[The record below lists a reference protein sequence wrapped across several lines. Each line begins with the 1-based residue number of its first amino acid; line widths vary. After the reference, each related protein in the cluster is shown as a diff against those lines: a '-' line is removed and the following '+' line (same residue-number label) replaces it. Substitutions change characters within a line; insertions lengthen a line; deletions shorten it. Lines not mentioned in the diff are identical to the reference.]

1 MFFFISPIGLGH
13 VARDVAII
21 DHLKF
26 KNDNKVSFVTGSAAY
41 TFLTSYGLKAF
52 NLYEPPK
59 FEIESGKLN
68 HSFTW
73 LIKYLLYYKKCK
85 EIATKIIGTNI
96 EKLIVSDEDFA
107 SISIAEEK
115 NLKRILITDI
125 INTSFT
131 KGITS
136 IIEKKMNKRLCQI
149 IKKCDCVIIP
159 DYGCDTENFR
169 YVGPIV
175 REILERR
182 ETLRKRFNF
191 TKKTIVVS
199 VGGTDAG
206 KYLIEK
212 VIDSF
217 RKLKAKLDID
227 LIVVTGPSLQISP
240 AEDFRLF
247 GYVPNLNEYIYASD
261 LIISLAGRSTM
272 DESIVYNIPGIFI
285 PLKNHYEQEEGAKRL
300 GFEYKDILR
309 LDKLIEE
316 KLSSNSD
323 TRRKN
328 TASNG
333 ARKAAEIISSFI

>member
-85 EIATKIIGTNI
+85 EIATKIIDTNI

-136 IIEKKMNKRLCQI
+136 IIEKKLNKRLCQI

-316 KLSSNSD
+316 KLSSNSG

-328 TASNG
+328 NASNG

>member
-1 MFFFISPIGLGH
+1 MFFFISPIDLGH
-13 VARDVAII
+13 AARDIAII
-21 DHLKF
+21 HNLNF
-26 KNDNKVSFVTGSAAY
+26 KNDDNKVNFVTGSAAY
-41 TFLTSYGLKAF
+41 TFLQSYGWKAF
-52 NLYEPPK
+52 NLYNPPK

-68 HSFTW
+68 HSFRW
-73 LIKYLLYYKKCK
+73 LIKYFLYYKKCK
-85 EIATKIIGTNI
+85 EIATNIIDANL

-115 NLKRILITDI
+115 NLRRILITDI

-136 IIEKKMNKRLCQI
+136 IIEKKMNKKLCQI

-159 DYGCDTENFR
+159 DYGDDTENFR

-175 REILERR
+175 REILESR

-217 RKLKAKLDID
+217 RRLKTKLDID
-227 LIVVTGPSLQISP
+227 LIVVTGPTLEINP
-240 AEDFRLF
+240 AEDFHLL

-285 PLKNHYEQEEGAKRL
+285 PLKNHYEQEECAKRL

-323 TRRKN
+323 MRKN
-328 TASNG
+328 NVSNG
-333 ARKAAEIISSFI
+333 AKKAAEIISSFI

>member
-85 EIATKIIGTNI
+85 EIATKIIDTNI

-136 IIEKKMNKRLCQI
+136 IIEKKLNKRLCQI

-316 KLSSNSD
+316 KLSSNSG

>member
-1 MFFFISPIGLGH
+1 MFYFISPIGLAH

-21 DHLKF
+21 DHLKS
-26 KNDNKVSFVTGSAAY
+26 KNDNKVSFVTGSAAF

-96 EKLIVSDEDFA
+96 EELIVSDEDFA

-136 IIEKKMNKRLCQI
+136 IIEKKMNKRLCHI

-217 RKLKAKLDID
+217 RRLKAKLDID

-316 KLSSNSD
+316 KLNSNS
-323 TRRKN
+323 TRKN

-333 ARKAAEIISSFI
+333 AKKAADIISSFI

>member
-13 VARDVAII
+13 AARDVAITNN
-21 DHLKF
+21 LKF
-26 KNDNKVSFVTGSAAY
+26 KNYNKVNFVTGSAAY
-41 TFLTSYGLKAF
+41 TFLKSYGYKTF
-52 NLYEPPK
+52 NLYDPPK

-68 HSFTW
+68 HSFRW

-85 EIATKIIGTNI
+85 KIATEIIDANF

-115 NLKRILITDI
+115 NLRRILITDI

-136 IIEKKMNKRLCQI
+136 IIEKKMNKKLCQI

-159 DYGCDTENFR
+159 DYGYDTENFR

-175 REILERR
+175 REINENR

-199 VGGTDAG
+199 VGGTEAG

-212 VIDSF
+212 TIESF
-217 RKLKAKLDID
+217 RKLKTKLDID
-227 LIVVTGPSLQISP
+227 LVIVAGPTLQINPSS
-240 AEDFRLF
+240 DFKLL
-247 GYVPNLNEYIYASD
+247 GYVPNLHEYIYASD
-261 LIISLAGRSTM
+261 LLISLAGRSTM

-285 PLKNHYEQEEGAKRL
+285 PLKNHFEQEEGARRL
-300 GFEYKDILR
+300 GFEYKDIFK
-309 LDKLIEE
+309 LDNLIEE
-316 KLSSNSD
+316 KLSSYSNK
-323 TRRKN
+323 RKN
-328 TASNG
+328 NTKNG
-333 ARKAAEIISSFI
+333 ANAAAEIISSFI

>member
-26 KNDNKVSFVTGSAAY
+26 KNDNKVNFVTGSAAY

-175 REILERR
+175 REILEHR

-217 RKLKAKLDID
+217 RRLKAKLDID

-316 KLSSNSD
+316 KLSSNSG

-328 TASNG
+328 NASNG

>member
-26 KNDNKVSFVTGSAAY
+26 KNDNKVNFVTGSAAY

-136 IIEKKMNKRLCQI
+136 I
-149 IKKCDCVIIP
+149 KCDCVIIP

-175 REILERR
+175 REILEHR

-217 RKLKAKLDID
+217 RRLKAKLDID

-316 KLSSNSD
+316 KLSSSSGS
-323 TRRKN
+323 RKN
-328 TASNG
+328 TASDG
-333 ARKAAEIISSFI
+333 AKKAAEIISSFI

>member
-136 IIEKKMNKRLCQI
+136 IIEKKLNKRLCQI

-316 KLSSNSD
+316 KLSSNSG

-328 TASNG
+328 NASNG

>member
-1 MFFFISPIGLGH
+1 
-13 VARDVAII
+13 
-21 DHLKF
+21 
-26 KNDNKVSFVTGSAAY
+26 
-41 TFLTSYGLKAF
+41 
-52 NLYEPPK
+52 
-59 FEIESGKLN
+59 
-68 HSFTW
+68 
-73 LIKYLLYYKKCK
+73 LLYYKKCK
-85 EIATKIIGTNI
+85 EIAKKIIGTNI
-96 EKLIVSDEDFA
+96 EELIVSDEDFA

-217 RKLKAKLDID
+217 RRLKAKLDID

-316 KLSSNSD
+316 KLSSNSG
-323 TRRKN
+323 TRKN

-333 ARKAAEIISSFI
+333 AKKAADIISSFI

>member
-21 DHLKF
+21 DHLKP
-26 KNDNKVSFVTGSAAY
+26 KNDNKVSFVTGSAAF

-85 EIATKIIGTNI
+85 EIAKKIIGTNI
-96 EKLIVSDEDFA
+96 EELIVSDEDFA

-217 RKLKAKLDID
+217 RRLKAKLDID

-316 KLSSNSD
+316 KLNSNS
-323 TRRKN
+323 TRKN

-333 ARKAAEIISSFI
+333 AKKAADIISSFI

>member
-227 LIVVTGPSLQISP
+227 LIVVTGP
-240 AEDFRLF
+240 
-247 GYVPNLNEYIYASD
+247 
-261 LIISLAGRSTM
+261 
-272 DESIVYNIPGIFI
+272 
-285 PLKNHYEQEEGAKRL
+285 
-300 GFEYKDILR
+300 
-309 LDKLIEE
+309 
-316 KLSSNSD
+316 
-323 TRRKN
+323 
-328 TASNG
+328 
-333 ARKAAEIISSFI
+333 

>member
-21 DHLKF
+21 DHLKS
-26 KNDNKVSFVTGSAAY
+26 KNDNKVSFVTGSAAF

-85 EIATKIIGTNI
+85 EIAKKIIGTNI
-96 EKLIVSDEDFA
+96 EELIVSDEDFA

-217 RKLKAKLDID
+217 RRLKAKLDID

-316 KLSSNSD
+316 KLNSNS
-323 TRRKN
+323 TRKN

-333 ARKAAEIISSFI
+333 AKKAADIISSFI

>member
-21 DHLKF
+21 DHLKS
-26 KNDNKVSFVTGSAAY
+26 KNDNKVSFVTGSAAF

-85 EIATKIIGTNI
+85 EIAKKIIGTNI
-96 EKLIVSDEDFA
+96 EELIVSDEDFA

-115 NLKRILITDI
+115 NLKRVLITDI

-217 RKLKAKLDID
+217 RRLKAKLDID

-316 KLSSNSD
+316 KLNSNS
-323 TRRKN
+323 TRKN

-333 ARKAAEIISSFI
+333 AKKAADIISSFI

>member
-21 DHLKF
+21 DHLKS
-26 KNDNKVSFVTGSAAY
+26 KNDNKVSFVTGSAAF

-85 EIATKIIGTNI
+85 EIAKKIIGTNI
-96 EKLIVSDEDFA
+96 EELIVSDEDFA

-217 RKLKAKLDID
+217 RRLKTKLDID

-316 KLSSNSD
+316 KLSSNS
-323 TRRKN
+323 TRKN

-333 ARKAAEIISSFI
+333 AKKAADIISSFI

>member
-21 DHLKF
+21 DHLKS
-26 KNDNKVSFVTGSAAY
+26 KNDNKVSFVTGSAAF

-85 EIATKIIGTNI
+85 EIAKKIIGTNI
-96 EKLIVSDEDFA
+96 EELIVSDEDFA

-136 IIEKKMNKRLCQI
+136 IMEKKMNKRLCQI
-149 IKKCDCVIIP
+149 IKKCDYVIIP

-217 RKLKAKLDID
+217 RRLKTKLDID

-316 KLSSNSD
+316 KLSSNS
-323 TRRKN
+323 TRKN

-333 ARKAAEIISSFI
+333 AKKAADIISSFI

>member
-26 KNDNKVSFVTGSAAY
+26 KNDNKVNFVTGSAAY

-59 FEIESGKLN
+59 FEIDSGKLN

-73 LIKYLLYYKKCK
+73 LIRYLLYYKKCK

-159 DYGCDTENFR
+159 YYGCDTENFR

-175 REILERR
+175 REILEHR

-217 RKLKAKLDID
+217 RRLKAKLDID

-261 LIISLAGRSTM
+261 LIISLAGSSTM

-316 KLSSNSD
+316 KLSSSSGS
-323 TRRKN
+323 RKN
-328 TASNG
+328 TASDG
-333 ARKAAEIISSFI
+333 AKKAAEIISSFI

>member
-21 DHLKF
+21 DHLKS
-26 KNDNKVSFVTGSAAY
+26 KNDNKVSFVTGSAAF

-96 EKLIVSDEDFA
+96 EELIVSDEDFA
-107 SISIAEEK
+107 SISIAEKK

-136 IIEKKMNKRLCQI
+136 IMEKKMNKRLCQI
-149 IKKCDCVIIP
+149 IKKCDYVIIP

-217 RKLKAKLDID
+217 RRLKTKLDID

-316 KLSSNSD
+316 KLSSNSG
-323 TRRKN
+323 TRKN
-328 TASNG
+328 TPSNG
-333 ARKAAEIISSFI
+333 AKKAAEIISSFI

>member
-21 DHLKF
+21 DHLKS
-26 KNDNKVSFVTGSAAY
+26 KNDNKVSFVTGSAAF

-85 EIATKIIGTNI
+85 EIAKKIIGTNI
-96 EKLIVSDEDFA
+96 EELIVSDEDFA

-136 IIEKKMNKRLCQI
+136 IMEKKMNKRLCQI
-149 IKKCDCVIIP
+149 IKKCDYVIIP

-217 RKLKAKLDID
+217 RRLKAKLDID

-316 KLSSNSD
+316 KLSSNS
-323 TRRKN
+323 TRKN

-333 ARKAAEIISSFI
+333 AKKAADIISSFI

>member
-21 DHLKF
+21 DHLKS
-26 KNDNKVSFVTGSAAY
+26 KNDNKVSFVTGSTAF

-96 EKLIVSDEDFA
+96 EELIVSDEDFA
-107 SISIAEEK
+107 SISIAEKK

-136 IIEKKMNKRLCQI
+136 IIEKKMNNRLCQI

-217 RKLKAKLDID
+217 RRLKAKLDID

-316 KLSSNSD
+316 KLSSNSG
-323 TRRKN
+323 TRKN
-328 TASNG
+328 TPSNG
-333 ARKAAEIISSFI
+333 AKKAAEIISSFI

>member
-26 KNDNKVSFVTGSAAY
+26 KNDNKVNFVTGSAAY
-41 TFLTSYGLKAF
+41 TFLTSYGWKAF
-52 NLYEPPK
+52 NLYDPPK

-68 HSFTW
+68 HSFRW
-73 LIKYLLYYKKCK
+73 LIKYFLYYKKCK

-316 KLSSNSD
+316 KLSSNSG

-328 TASNG
+328 NASNG

>member
-21 DHLKF
+21 DHLKS
-26 KNDNKVSFVTGSAAY
+26 KNDNKVSFVTGSAAF

-96 EKLIVSDEDFA
+96 EELIVSDEDFA

-217 RKLKAKLDID
+217 RRLKAKLDID

-316 KLSSNSD
+316 KLNSNS
-323 TRRKN
+323 TRKN

-333 ARKAAEIISSFI
+333 AKKAADIISSFI

>member
-21 DHLKF
+21 DHLKS
-26 KNDNKVSFVTGSAAY
+26 KNDNKVSFVTGSAAF

-85 EIATKIIGTNI
+85 EIAKKIIGTNI
-96 EKLIVSDEDFA
+96 EELIVSDEDFA

-115 NLKRILITDI
+115 NLRRILITDI

-217 RKLKAKLDID
+217 RRLKAKLDID

-316 KLSSNSD
+316 KLNSNS
-323 TRRKN
+323 TRKN

-333 ARKAAEIISSFI
+333 AKKAADIISSFI